1 MTRSYLLTDSSS
13 AMLFDG
19 SLVDT
24 WDIRMVG
31 SVLSARTRLI
41 TPGRLYTFIIRQ
53 QNTSYRFAWPAT
65 CLNAPTVNPQPN
77 SVVVQNFVGQ
87 AAGLLQATPPGTAF

>member
-1 MTRSYLLTDSSS
+1 MTRRYLLTDSTSS
-13 AMLFDG
+13 MLFDG

-53 QNTSYRFAWPAT
+53 QNTSYRFLWPPS
-65 CLNAPTVNPQPN
+65 CRNAPTVNPQPN

-87 AAGLLQATPPGTAF
+87 VGGSLQAAPPGIAF